1 MYEKSNYKTK
11 KKGCEEG
18 KLITVE
24 LTQRELDMYHIDL
37 PNVPYANEDRTVYNT
52 DSNTYNADNNIIII
66 IIIIINIVI
75 IITYNI

>member
-1 MYEKSNYKTK
+1 MK
-11 KKGCEEG
+11 KKE
-18 KLITVE
+18 LITVE

-66 IIIIINIVI
+66 LIILIIKKYCNDNI
-75 IITYNI
+75 

>member
-1 MYEKSNYKTK
+1 M
-11 KKGCEEG
+11 
-18 KLITVE
+18 VE

-37 PNVPYANEDRTVYNT
+37 PNASYANEDRTVYHT

-66 IIIIINIVI
+66 IIILIINNIVI